1 LHIPRFFIDRPIF
14 AAVLSIVITLLG
26 ALAFFQLPI
35 SQYPEVVPP
44 TVVVSASYPG
54 ANAQT
59 LADTVATPL
68 EQEINGVENMLYLS
82 SSSTSDGRLQITIT
96 FKLGTNL
103 DQAQVLVQNRVN
115 AALPRLPEDVRRL
128 GVTAQ
133 KRSPDLTMSVQF
145 FSPDGSRDVF
155 YMANYVTLQVI
166 NRLARI
172 PGVAE
177 AGVLGGLDYNM
188 RLWLDPDK
196 LAARDLSAG
205 DVLRAVREQNV
216 QVAAGQLGQ
225 PPAPDGAQFQYTL
238 ITRGRLLTPEEFG
251 DIVLRT
257 GADGDV
263 ITLKDVARV
272 ELGARDYAVKSY
284 MDGKN
289 AVSVR
294 VFQLPGSNAL
304 ATANAVYAEM
314 KKIKERFPPGLDYRI
329 NYDPTRFVRDSMSSV
344 LHTLIEAILLV
355 VLVVILFLQN
365 WRASIIPLLAVPVS
379 LIGTLAVMELFGFSL
394 NNLSLFGLVLAIG
407 IVVDDA
413 IVVVENVERY
423 LAKGFSPR
431 EATLRA
437 MREVTGPIIAVAL
450 VLCAVFVPTAFLA
463 GITGRFYQQFALTIA
478 ASTVISAINSLTL
491 SPAMCALLLRHN
503 GHGNPHE
510 HGEAVDPAPRR
521 SFLFRA
527 ISTPFVLTFRVVRAP
542 FTWFFRL
549 FNKAFDALG
558 NFYGGL
564 VKRVIRFS
572 AIALVL
578 YAGLIASA
586 GWLFKQVPSGFIP
599 VQDMGYFLVVVQLPD
614 GSSFDRTD
622 AVVRRVDQMALETPG
637 VAHTFSI
644 VGYSTVF
651 QANQSNVAAAFIIPD
666 AFSERGKGFPTSEQM
681 MADFRKKFS
690 TIKEAR
696 VVVLPPPPL
705 RGLGNAG
712 GFKLQVLDLDNAGL
726 PGLQGATQRLIDAIS
741 REPGYSSILTGFRPN
756 VPQYFIDIDRRAAKN
771 MNVSLSDLNETLQ
784 VYLGSVYV
792 NDFNLFGRTWQV
804 TAQAEPEFRVKPEDV
819 GRLKTRNKDGKLVPL
834 GAMVHVK
841 KIGGADRIQ
850 RYNMF
855 VSADISGSTVTSI
868 SSGQM
873 IDRVEQLA
881 RENLPQG
888 YDIEWTDLTYQQIL
902 AGDTILFVFPLC
914 VLFVFLVLAAQY
926 ESWLLPLAVILIV
939 PMCLLSAMAGVWFRD
954 QDNNLF
960 TQIGL
965 VVLIGLAAKNAIL
978 IVEFAKQK
986 QEAGLDRFSAAVEA
1000 CRLRLRPILM
1010 TSMAFILGVLPLV
1023 LARGAGAEMRQALGT
1038 AVFYGMLGV
1047 TVFGLIF
1054 TPVFYVVIAK
1064 FIKEKAKCTGA
1075 LDITPDPLA

>member
-1 LHIPRFFIDRPIF
+1 MNIPRFFVDRPIF
-14 AAVLSIVITLLG
+14 AAVVSIVITLLG
-26 ALAFFQLPI
+26 GLAFFALPV

-44 TVVVSASYPG
+44 TVVVSATYPG

-59 LADTVATPL
+59 LADTVAAPL

-82 SSSTSDGRLQITIT
+82 SSSTSDGRLQVTIT

-145 FSPDGSRDVF
+145 YSPDGTRDTF
-155 YMANYVTLQVI
+155 YIANYVALQVQ
-166 NRLARI
+166 NRIARL

-177 AGVLGGLDYNM
+177 ASTLGGLDFNM

-196 LAARDLSAG
+196 LAARNLTAG
-205 DVLRAVREQNV
+205 DLVRAVREQNV

-225 PPAPDGAQFQYTL
+225 QPAPPGTEFQYTL
-238 ITRGRLLTPEEFG
+238 ITRGRLITAEEFG

-257 GADGDV
+257 GDNGDV
-263 ITLKDVARV
+263 IRVKDVARV
-272 ELGARDYAVKSY
+272 ELGAKDYSVKSY

-289 AVSVR
+289 AISLR

-304 ATANAVYAEM
+304 ETANSVYAEM
-314 KKIKERFPPGLDYRI
+314 KKIKDRFPPGVDYRI
-329 NYDPTRFVRDSMSSV
+329 NYDPTRFVRDSMMSV
-344 LHTLIEAILLV
+344 LHTLLEAILLV
-355 VLVVILFLQN
+355 VLVVIVFLQN
-365 WRASIIPLLAVPVS
+365 WRASLIPLLAVPVS
-379 LIGTLAVMELFGFSL
+379 LIGTLAVMLLFGFSL

-437 MREVTGPIIAVAL
+437 MKEVTGPVVAVAL

-491 SPAMCALLLRHN
+491 SPALTALLLKPHKP
-503 GHGNPHE
+503 GHE
-510 HGEAVDPAPRR
+510 HEKKRGFARVTD
-521 SFLFRA
+521 FLFG
-527 ISTPFVLTFRVVRAP
+527 
-542 FTWFFRL
+542 WFFRG
-549 FNKAFDALG
+549 FNYVFDGLS
-558 NFYGGL
+558 NFYGRFVG
-564 VKRVIRFS
+564 RIIRM
-572 AIALVL
+572 AVIALL
-578 YAGLIASA
+578 IYGGLIFAA
-586 GWLFKQVPSGFIP
+586 GYIFKKVPSGFIP
-599 VQDMGYFLVVVQLPD
+599 TQDMGYFLVVIQLPD
-614 GSSFDRTD
+614 GASFDRTD
-622 AVVRRVDQMALETPG
+622 AVTRRLDAIAREAPG
-637 VAHTFSI
+637 VDHTFAI
-644 VGYSTVF
+644 VGYSSVL
-651 QANQSNVAAAFIIPD
+651 QANQSNVGAAFIIPKPF
-666 AFSERGKGFPTSEQM
+666 AERTDPALHVNAM
-681 MADFRKKFS
+681 MADLRKRFS
-690 TIKEAR
+690 VVQEAR
-696 VVVLPPPPL
+696 VLVLPPPPL

-712 GFKLQVLDLDNAGL
+712 GFKLQVQDLDGAGL
-726 PGLQGATQRLIDAIS
+726 GALQGATQKLIDAITK
-741 REPGYSSILTGFRPN
+741 EAGFSSIITGFRAN
-756 VPQYFIDIDRRAAKN
+756 SPQYFVDIDRQAAKN
-771 MNVSLSDLNETLQ
+771 MGVSLSDLNETLQ
-784 VYLGSVYV
+784 VYLGSTYV

-804 TAQAEPEFRVKPEDV
+804 TAQAEPIYRVKPEDV
-819 GRLKTRNKDGKLVPL
+819 TRLKTRNRNGELVPL
-834 GAMVHVK
+834 GAMVKVS
-841 KIGGADRIQ
+841 KIGGTDRVQ

-855 VSADISGSTVTSI
+855 TSADISGNTSAEI
-868 SSGQM
+868 SSGEM
-873 IDRVEQLA
+873 IDTVQRLA
-881 RENLPQG
+881 KDNLPSG
-888 YDIEWTDLTYQQIL
+888 FDIEWTDLTYQQIL
-902 AGDTILFVFPLC
+902 AGDTIMFIFPLC
-914 VLFVFLVLAAQY
+914 VLFVFLVLSAQY

-939 PMCLLSAMAGVWFRD
+939 PMCLLSAIGGVWLRG

-978 IVEFAKQK
+978 IVEFAKQR
-986 QEAGLDRFSAAVEA
+986 QEAGANRFDAAVEA

-1010 TSMAFILGVLPLV
+1010 TSFAFILGVLPLV
-1023 LARGAGAEMRQALGT
+1023 LAKGAGAEMRQALGT

-1047 TVFGLIF
+1047 TFFGLIF

-1064 FIKEKAKCTGA
+1064 FIKQKASRTGK
-1075 LDITPDPLA
+1075 LDISGEVS